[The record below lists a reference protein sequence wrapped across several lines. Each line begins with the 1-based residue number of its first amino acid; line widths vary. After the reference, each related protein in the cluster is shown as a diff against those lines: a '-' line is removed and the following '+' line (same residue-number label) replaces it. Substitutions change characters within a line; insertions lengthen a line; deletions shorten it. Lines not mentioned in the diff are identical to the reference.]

1 MRNPN
6 IKSVAHISTQMDIE
20 FLGGGEEVG
29 RLGIFAK
36 INGNSMLFDYGLT
49 PGEPPE
55 YPKQSPPVDFV
66 FLSHSHLD
74 HSGMIPWLS
83 RMYDMPVYATIVTQ
97 EISKLLFND
106 TLKIA
111 DANGYPFPYEKR
123 DVNQTL
129 KNFRTVELSQTME
142 TGNITVNFHSS
153 GHIPGSLMFE
163 VRDSETVFACDINT
177 RETRLLNGAK
187 PVKCETLFLEG
198 TYSGKDHPP
207 RDELEREFL
216 DRIDE
221 VVGRGGKVVIP
232 SFAVGRSQEIAM
244 ILMDSGYDIWLDGMG
259 SRVTDILLDHPEYIK
274 SRRNLKKAMG
284 SLRVVY
290 SKRGRMLAMNGD
302 VIITTSGMM
311 NGGPVLGYVDK
322 IKDDRKSAIM
332 LTGYQVDGTNGRML
346 LDGREILMYGLKQK
360 INCDVD
366 FFDFSAH
373 AGHSELVEFARNC
386 SPENVVIFHSEDP
399 MPLAEDIKDFANV
412 YTPKNG
418 DKLEL

>member
-1 MRNPN
+1 
-6 IKSVAHISTQMDIE
+6 
-20 FLGGGEEVG
+20 
-29 RLGIFAK
+29 
-36 INGNSMLFDYGLT
+36 
-49 PGEPPE
+49 
-55 YPKQSPPVDFV
+55 
-66 FLSHSHLD
+66 
-74 HSGMIPWLS
+74 
-83 RMYDMPVYATIVTQ
+83 
-97 EISKLLFND
+97 
-106 TLKIA
+106 
-111 DANGYPFPYEKR
+111 
-123 DVNQTL
+123 
-129 KNFRTVELSQTME
+129 
-142 TGNITVNFHSS
+142 
-153 GHIPGSLMFE
+153 
-163 VRDSETVFACDINT
+163 
-177 RETRLLNGAK
+177 
-187 PVKCETLFLEG
+187 
-198 TYSGKDHPP
+198 
-207 RDELEREFL
+207 L

>member
-1 MRNPN
+1 
-6 IKSVAHISTQMDIE
+6 MDIE

-83 RMYDMPVYATIVTQ
+83 RRYDMPVYATIVTQ

-129 KNFRTVELSQTME
+129 KNFYTVSFSQTMDI
-142 TGNITVNFHSS
+142 GNITVSFHSS

-163 VRDSETVFACDINT
+163 VKDSETLLACDINT
-177 RETRLLNGAK
+177 RDTRLLKGAE

-207 RDELEREFL
+207 REELEREFL

-221 VVGRGGKVVIP
+221 VVSRGGKVIIP

-244 ILMDSGYDIWLDGMG
+244 ILMDSGYDVWLDGMG
-259 SRVTDILLDHPEYIK
+259 SRVTDILLEHPEYIK

-290 SKRGRMLAMNGD
+290 SNRGRMLAMEGD

-311 NGGPVLGYVDK
+311 NGGPVLGYVDM

-360 INCDVD
+360 INCDVE

-386 SPENVVIFHSEDP
+386 SPDNVVIFHSEDP
-399 MPLAEDIKDFANV
+399 IPLAEDIKDFANV

-418 DKLEL
+418 DMLEL

>member
-1 MRNPN
+1 M
-6 IKSVAHISTQMDIE
+6 
-20 FLGGGEEVG
+20 
-29 RLGIFAK
+29 
-36 INGNSMLFDYGLT
+36 
-49 PGEPPE
+49 
-55 YPKQSPPVDFV
+55 
-66 FLSHSHLD
+66 
-74 HSGMIPWLS
+74 
-83 RMYDMPVYATIVTQ
+83 
-97 EISKLLFND
+97 
-106 TLKIA
+106 
-111 DANGYPFPYEKR
+111 
-123 DVNQTL
+123 
-129 KNFRTVELSQTME
+129 
-142 TGNITVNFHSS
+142 
-153 GHIPGSLMFE
+153 
-163 VRDSETVFACDINT
+163 
-177 RETRLLNGAK
+177 
-187 PVKCETLFLEG
+187 
-198 TYSGKDHPP
+198 
-207 RDELEREFL
+207 

>member
-1 MRNPN
+1 
-6 IKSVAHISTQMDIE
+6 MDIE

-29 RLGIFAK
+29 RLGIFAR

-74 HSGMIPWLS
+74 HSGMMPWLS
-83 RMYDMPVYATIVTQ
+83 RRYDMPIYSTAVTQ

-123 DVNQTL
+123 DVKQAI
-129 KNFRTVELSQTME
+129 KNFSTVNFGQTIE
-142 TGNITVNFHSS
+142 IGNITVEFHSS

-163 VRDSETVFACDINT
+163 VKDSGTLFACDINT
-177 RETRLLNGAK
+177 GDTRLLRGAK

-207 RDELEREFL
+207 RAQLERDFL

-221 VVGRGGKVVIP
+221 VVSRGGEVIIP
-232 SFAVGRSQEIAM
+232 AFAVGRSQEIAM
-244 ILMDSGYDIWLDGMG
+244 ILMDSGYDVWLDGMG
-259 SRVTDILLDHPEYIK
+259 SKVTDILLNHPEYIK
-274 SRRNLKKAMG
+274 SRGNLKKAMD
-284 SLRVVY
+284 SLKVVY
-290 SKRGRMLAMNGD
+290 SNRGRALAMNGD

-322 IKDDRKSAIM
+322 IKDDKKSAIM
-332 LTGYQVDGTNGRML
+332 LTGYQVDGTNGRKL
-346 LDGREILMYGLKQK
+346 LEGGEIEMYGLNRK

-373 AGHSELVEFARNC
+373 AGHSQLVEFARDC

-399 MPLAEDIKDFANV
+399 MPLADDIKDFANV

-418 DKLEL
+418 EKFEI